1 MSCCVGHGDE
11 ALELTQ
17 PELPGHRRRRA
28 VRVNSG
34 AFLPQPPNATIPLK
48 QQLEQLVSSALKSLP
63 AGLLPEQ
70 PAPDSIVVE
79 RTRDAKHGDFQ
90 TNVAMRL
97 AKAARARGDTKPVSA
112 RELAQ
117 AIVAALPANP
127 FVAKAEV
134 AGAGFINFFLNADAY
149 GRELAT
155 VHELGCR
162 YGRSNLGRGQR
173 VMVEFVSANPTGPLH
188 VGHGRQAAYGATLSN
203 ILSAVG
209 FEIAREYYINDAGR
223 QMDILAVSTW
233 LRYLGLCGEEL
244 PFPEN
249 GYRGDY
255 VRPLAQK
262 LYDKVGERLR
272 HPAGAVLLN
281 LPNDA
286 PLGDKEVYIDA
297 LMARAR
303 ELIGA
308 DGFRTVLELAL
319 AEMLADIRNDLEE
332 FGVVFDRWYSE
343 RTLSD
348 SGAIDRALQKL
359 EAQGRLYRQD
369 GAVWFRATEFGDEK
383 DRVVVRENGQ
393 KTYFA
398 SDIAYHLHKRELGFE
413 HLIDVLGADH
423 HGYVARVRAGLMA
436 MGEAG
441 DCLEVNLIQFVSL
454 FRGGEK
460 IAMGKREAQF
470 VTLRQLREEVGND
483 ACRFFYLM
491 RSHDQPLDFDLEL
504 AKSRTNENPV
514 YYIQYAHARVASV
527 MKQLGARGLSFDRAE
542 GLASVALLVGPHEQA
557 VLTSLALYPE
567 ALEQAAVNR
576 APHTLV
582 HYLRDLANALHTYYN
597 AEQFIVSD
605 AKLRNARLALVLG
618 VQQVLRNG
626 LTLLGVSA
634 PESM

>member
-1 MSCCVGHGDE
+1 
-11 ALELTQ
+11 
-17 PELPGHRRRRA
+17 
-28 VRVNSG
+28 
-34 AFLPQPPNATIPLK
+34 LK
-48 QQLEQLVSSALKSLP
+48 QQLEQLVLAALNNLP
-63 AGLLPEQ
+63 GGLLPEP
-70 PAPDSIVVE
+70 PAAGAVVVE
-79 RTRDAKHGDFQ
+79 RTRDAQHGDFA
-90 TNVAMRL
+90 TNIAMRL
-97 AKAARARGDTKPVSA
+97 AKAARRNP

-117 AIVAALPANP
+117 AIIAALPPNP
-127 FVAKAEV
+127 FVAKTEV
-134 AGAGFINFFLNADAY
+134 AGAGFINFFLATDAY
-149 GRELAT
+149 ARELAS
-155 VHELGCR
+155 VHELGDR
-162 YGRSNLGRGQR
+162 YGLSNLGRGER

-209 FEIAREYYINDAGR
+209 FDVAREYYINDAGR
-223 QMDILAVSTW
+223 QVEILAVSTW
-233 LRYLGLCGEEL
+233 LRYLEICGEEL
-244 PFPEN
+244 PFPSN

-255 VRPLAQK
+255 VRPLAEK
-262 LYDKVGERLR
+262 LRAQVGDSMR

-281 LPNDA
+281 LPPDA
-286 PLGDKEVYIDA
+286 PIGDKDAYIDA
-297 LMARAR
+297 LISRAR

-308 DGFRTVLELAL
+308 DGFRRVLELSL
-319 AEMLADIRNDLEE
+319 GEMLADIRDDLAQ

-343 RTLSD
+343 RKLSD
-348 SGAIDRALQKL
+348 EGEIDHALQKL
-359 EAQGRLYRQD
+359 EAQGRLYKKD

-383 DRVVVRENGQ
+383 DRVVVRENGV

-398 SDIAYHLHKRELGFE
+398 SDIAYHLEKRELGFQR
-413 HLIDVLGADH
+413 LIDVLGADH
-423 HGYVARVRAGLMA
+423 HGYIARVRAGLMA
-436 MGEAG
+436 MGEPG

-504 AKSRTNENPV
+504 AKSRSNDNPV

-527 MKQLGARGLSFDRAE
+527 MKQLAARELTFDRAD
-542 GLASVALLVGPHEQA
+542 GLAHAGLLTGSHEQA
-557 VLTSLALYPE
+557 VLNSLARYPE
-567 ALEQAAVNR
+567 ALEQSAVNR

-618 VQQVLRNG
+618 VQQVLHNG